1 MALKK
6 EGLSNP
12 EQWERAISLT
22 AGAGER
28 IKAAMTTALFQEAH
42 HLRAVMVAQFDNGV
56 AADGTPWK
64 PLSPLAL
71 AVRRFTGFAGTKIL
85 VRSATLRNNI
95 SVIPVADGFFIGIS
109 RKARRGDGKDPVDIA
124 KVQEGGA
131 SFTMT
136 MTAKQRAFL
145 FAAIAKAGLSRT
157 SSGKRGAGGG
167 PWTVTITIPARP
179 FIAPVFDSINQSAFE
194 SRIRDRMAKLL
205 GGDFG

>member
-1 MALKK
+1 MGLKK

-42 HLRAVMVAQFDNGV
+42 RLRAIMVAQFDNGV
-56 AADGTPWK
+56 AADGTAWK

-85 VRSATLRNNI
+85 VRSTTLRNNI
-95 SVIPVADGFFIGIS
+95 SVIPVADGFFIGIT
-109 RKARRGDGKDPVDIA
+109 RNARRGDGKDPVNVA
-124 KVQEGGA
+124 KVQEEGA

-145 FAAIAKAGLSRT
+145 FAAIAKAGLGRT
-157 SSGKRGAGGG
+157 SSGKGRGGG

-179 FIAPVFDSINQSAFE
+179 FIAPVFNSIDQSAFE